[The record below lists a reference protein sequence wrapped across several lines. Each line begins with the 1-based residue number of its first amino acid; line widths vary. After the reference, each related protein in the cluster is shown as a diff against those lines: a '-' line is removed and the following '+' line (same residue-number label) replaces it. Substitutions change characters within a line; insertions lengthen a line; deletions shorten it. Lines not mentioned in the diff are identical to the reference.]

1 MVESAFVGHTFSAI
15 VEGVR
20 TFVQREILPNVSQL
34 EKSDD
39 FPQHVVDAM
48 AEMGLFGM
56 VVPERFG
63 GLDLPLE
70 DYVAIM
76 EELGAGWSAMP
87 SFLNSHCTVARLIA
101 MYGTEDQQSRYLPSL
116 ASGEMRAA
124 IVLTEPSTG
133 SDLKRIRTQATR
145 LTDGGYAL
153 NGQKIFITNGQRAS
167 LHMVLAK
174 DPAAEEKSSISL
186 FIVEAKTPGFE
197 VTRLVDKMGF
207 KHVDTAELCFDN
219 LRLSADGLL
228 GLEPGKGLPQ
238 VLSMLEAGRLAMAGT
253 ALGMARNALSVAL
266 QYSKD
271 RETFGQPISNHQAV
285 QTHLANMATQ
295 MVAARA
301 LIKEALQHK
310 ARYGRADM
318 LASMAKLF
326 VTEATM
332 QITQDAMR
340 VLGGYGYVSEFPIE
354 RLYREAPIY
363 VLTEGTNEIQRII
376 IAREMLKADG
386 LERLGLA

>member
-1 MVESAFVGHTFSAI
+1 MSDQETSAI

-20 TFVQREILPNVSQL
+20 QFVSREIAPQVARL
-34 EKSDD
+34 EESDQ

-48 AEMGLFGM
+48 AELGLFGM
-56 VVPERFG
+56 VIPENYG

-101 MYGTEDQQSRYLPSL
+101 LYGTEGQKSRYLPQL
-116 ASGEMRAA
+116 ADGSRRGA

-133 SDLKRIRTQATR
+133 SDLKRIRTRATPQP
-145 LTDGGYAL
+145 DGGFVL
-153 NGQKIFITNGQRAS
+153 DGQKIFITNGQRAG
-167 LHMVLAK
+167 LHMVLAREPVA
-174 DPAAEEKSSISL
+174 DGRGPISL
-186 FIVEAKTPGFE
+186 FIVESGTPGFE
-197 VTRLVDKMGF
+197 VSRLVDKMGF
-207 KHVDTAELCFDN
+207 KHVDTAELRFDGM
-219 LRLSADGLL
+219 RVGADALL
-228 GLEPGKGLPQ
+228 GEAPGQGLSQ
-238 VLSMLEAGRLAMAGT
+238 VLSMLETGRLAMAGT
-253 ALGMARNALSVAL
+253 AIGMARNALSVAL

-271 RETFGQPISNHQAV
+271 RETFGQPICGHQAV
-285 QTHLANMATQ
+285 QIHLANMATQ
-295 MVAARA
+295 LTAARA
-301 LIKEALQHK
+301 LVKEALRHK
-310 ARYGRADM
+310 AKYGRADM
-318 LASMAKLF
+318 MASMAKLF
-326 VTEATM
+326 ATEATM

-376 IAREMLKADG
+376 IAREMIKADG
-386 LERLGLA
+386 SERLGLV

>member
-1 MVESAFVGHTFSAI
+1 MSEHESSAI

-20 TFVQREILPNVSQL
+20 TFVQREILPNVNRL
-34 EKSDD
+34 EQSDE

-48 AEMGLFGM
+48 AAMGLFGM
-56 VVPERFG
+56 VVPESYG

-101 MYGTEDQQSRYLPSL
+101 LYGSEEQKTRYLPQL
-116 ASGEMRAA
+116 ASGQMRAA

-133 SDLKRIRTQATR
+133 SDLKRIQTQAAR
-145 LTDGGYAL
+145 QLDGGYVL

-174 DPAAEEKSSISL
+174 DPAADEKASISL
-186 FIVEAKTPGFE
+186 FIVEARTPGFE
-197 VTRLVDKMGF
+197 VTRLVEKMGF
-207 KHVDTAELCFDN
+207 KHVDTAELRFDGVK
-219 LRLSADGLL
+219 LGPEALL
-228 GLEPGKGLPQ
+228 GHEAGKGLPQ
-238 VLSMLEAGRLAMAGT
+238 ILSMLEAGRLAMAGT

-301 LIKEALQHK
+301 LIKEALRHK

-318 LASMAKLF
+318 MASMAKLF
-326 VTEATM
+326 VTETTM

-386 LERLGLA
+386 LERLGLV

>member
-1 MVESAFVGHTFSAI
+1 MSDPEVSAI

-20 TFVQREILPNVSQL
+20 QFVRREIAPHVARL
-34 EKSDD
+34 EEQDD
-39 FPQHVVDAM
+39 FPQQVVDAM
-48 AEMGLFGM
+48 AELGLFGM
-56 VVPERFG
+56 VIPEAHG

-101 MYGTEDQQSRYLPSL
+101 QYGTPAQKDRYLPQL
-116 ASGEMRAA
+116 ADGSRRGA

-133 SDLKRIRTQATR
+133 SDLKRIRTRAVPQPE
-145 LTDGGYAL
+145 GGHVL
-153 NGQKIFITNGQRAS
+153 DGQKIFITNGLRAR
-167 LHMVLAK
+167 LHMVLAR
-174 DPAAEEKSSISL
+174 DSGSGDISL
-186 FIVEAKTPGFE
+186 FIVEAETPGFE
-197 VTRLVDKMGF
+197 VSRLIDKMGF
-207 KHVDTAELCFDN
+207 KHVDTAELRFDGV
-219 LRLSADGLL
+219 RVGEGALL
-228 GLEPGKGLPQ
+228 GGAPGKGLPQ
-238 VLSMLEAGRLAMAGT
+238 VLSMLETGRLAMAGT
-253 ALGMARNALSVAL
+253 ALGMARNALAVAL
-266 QYSKD
+266 QYAQD
-271 RETFGQPISNHQAV
+271 RETFGTAICNHQAV

-301 LIKEALQHK
+301 ILAEALRHK
-310 ARYGRADM
+310 ARHGRADM

-340 VLGGYGYVSEFPIE
+340 VLGGYGYVAEFPIE

-376 IAREMLKADG
+376 IAREMIKPDG
-386 LERLGLA
+386 PARLGLV

>member
-1 MVESAFVGHTFSAI
+1 MSEYESSPI

-20 TFVQREILPNVSQL
+20 TFVQREILPNVGRL
-34 EKSDD
+34 EQSDE

-56 VVPERFG
+56 VVPESYG

-101 MYGTEDQQSRYLPSL
+101 LYGSEEQKTRYLPQL
-116 ASGEMRAA
+116 ASGQIRAA

-133 SDLKRIRTQATR
+133 SDLKRIQTR
-145 LTDGGYAL
+145 ASRQVDGGYVL
-153 NGQKIFITNGQRAS
+153 SGQKIFITNGQRAS

-186 FIVEAKTPGFE
+186 FIVEASTPGFE
-197 VTRLVDKMGF
+197 VTRLVEKMGF
-207 KHVDTAELCFDN
+207 KHVDTAELRFDDVK
-219 LRLSADGLL
+219 LGPEALL
-228 GLEPGKGLPQ
+228 GHEAGKGLPQ
-238 VLSMLEAGRLAMAGT
+238 ILSMLEAGRLAMAGT

-295 MVAARA
+295 MMAARA
-301 LIKEALQHK
+301 LIKEALRHK

-318 LASMAKLF
+318 MASMAKLF
-326 VTEATM
+326 VTETTM

-386 LERLGLA
+386 LERLGLV

>member
-1 MVESAFVGHTFSAI
+1 MTEPEISPV

-20 TFVQREILPNVSQL
+20 QFVRREIAPNVSQF
-34 EKSDD
+34 EAQDD
-39 FPQHVVDAM
+39 FPQHVIDAM
-48 AEMGLFGM
+48 AELGLFGM
-56 VVPERFG
+56 VIPEAYG

-101 MYGTEDQQSRYLPSL
+101 LYGTEAQKERYLPQL
-116 ASGEMRAA
+116 ADGSRRGA
-124 IVLTEPSTG
+124 IVLTEPATG
-133 SDLKRIRTQATR
+133 SDLKRIRTQAVPQP
-145 LTDGGYAL
+145 DGGFVL
-153 NGQKIFITNGQRAS
+153 DGQKIFITNGQRAR
-167 LHMVLAK
+167 LHMVLARE
-174 DPAAEEKSSISL
+174 PAPDGKGPISL
-186 FIVEAKTPGFE
+186 FIVESETPGFE
-197 VTRLVDKMGF
+197 VSRLVHKMGF
-207 KHVDTAELCFDN
+207 KHVDTAELRFDQVK
-219 LRLSADGLL
+219 LGREALL
-228 GLEPGKGLPQ
+228 GAEAGKGLPQ

-253 ALGMARNALSVAL
+253 AVGMARNALAVAL

-271 RETFGQPISNHQAV
+271 RETFGEPICNHQAV
-285 QTHLANMATQ
+285 QIHLANMATQ
-295 MVAARA
+295 LVASRA
-301 LIKEALQHK
+301 MIREALMHK

-318 LASMAKLF
+318 LASMAKMF

-340 VLGGYGYVSEFPIE
+340 VLGGYGYVAEFPIE

-376 IAREMLKADG
+376 IAREMIKADG
-386 LERLGLA
+386 AERLGLV